1 MHIESG
7 PNTERSIR
15 NLLMLLMVAFFAA
28 WFAYDGWIGYPAK
41 NFEDLLKQMPPD
53 LREKAAK
60 AAVYPSI
67 TEALLPQIEAATK
80 AISPAAAKEMLASAV
95 GGPPSLETP
104 DTWFY
109 FGPAMGYKLSI
120 ERGAPV
126 RFAAMRTPK
135 SAMDIR
141 LQRYL
146 AMGLMALTAYL
157 VVFNLMLRRTRMVLN
172 DVGLTVAGTGPIPWS
187 AMKSLDI
194 SRFADKGWVDLIY
207 DDHGTQRTLRLN
219 EYHHSAFDDVID
231 ALCRQKGFEN
241 PLPLPEPSPADAS
254 PRADSESRQ

>member
-28 WFAYDGWIGYPAK
+28 WFAYDGWVGYPAK
-41 NFEDLLKQMPPD
+41 NFEDLLKQMPPE
-53 LREKAAK
+53 LREKATSAT
-60 AAVYPSI
+60 VYPSI
-67 TEALLPQIEAATK
+67 TEAILPFMEEAKQAP
-80 AISPAAAKEMLASAV
+80 SVVAARDILETAV
-95 GGPPSLETP
+95 GGPPSLESS
-104 DTWFY
+104 DAWFY
-109 FGPAMGYKLSI
+109 FGPALGFKLSI
-120 ERGAPV
+120 ERGAPA
-126 RFAAMRTPK
+126 RLSAMRTPK

-141 LQRYL
+141 LQQYI
-146 AMGLMALTAYL
+146 AMGLIGLTAYL
-157 VVFNLMLRRTRMVLN
+157 IVFNLMLRRTRMVLN
-172 DVGLTVAGTGPIPWS
+172 DAGLTVAGTGPIPWS

-207 DDHGTQRTLRLN
+207 DDHGSPRTLRLN

-241 PLPLPEPSPADAS
+241 PLPLPEPPASEAS
-254 PRADSESRQ
+254 SQADSEPGK